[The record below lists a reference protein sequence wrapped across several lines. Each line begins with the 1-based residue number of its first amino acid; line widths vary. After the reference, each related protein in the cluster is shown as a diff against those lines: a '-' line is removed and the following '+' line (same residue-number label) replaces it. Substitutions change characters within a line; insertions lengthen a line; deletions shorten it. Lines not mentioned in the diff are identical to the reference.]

1 MSQQVAAPALDHLV
15 VLADTLEQGAA
26 WSERVLGL
34 APQPGGRHAL
44 FGTHNRLLS
53 IASPGFDLAYLEI
66 IAVDPA
72 ADASRTR
79 WFDMDDGHLRAR
91 VRQQGPR
98 LIHWVARVPDA
109 GATVAAWAGQGLD
122 AGEVLAA
129 SRMTPQGLLQ
139 WKIAVRADGR
149 RLLDGLLPTPIEWGQ
164 AHPAAAMPATGLAL
178 LGITLEHPEAAS
190 LKQALACAGLFRPQ
204 VRPAPRVRLRAELQG
219 PRGRIVLAGP

>member
-1 MSQQVAAPALDHLV
+1 MNQQVAAPAPDHLV

-26 WSERVLGL
+26 WSERVLGV

-66 IAVDPA
+66 IAIDPA
-72 ADASRTR
+72 ADAQRTR
-79 WFDMDDGHLRAR
+79 WFDMDDERLRAR
-91 VRQQGPR
+91 VRQQGPC

-109 GATVAAWAGQGLD
+109 AAAVAAWAGQGMD
-122 AGEVLAA
+122 VGEVLAA

-149 RLLDGLLPTPIEWGQ
+149 RLLDGLLPTPIEWGRV
-164 AHPAAAMPATGLAL
+164 HPAATMPATGLAL
-178 LGITLEHPEAAS
+178 LGITLEHPEAAR
-190 LKQALACAGLFRPQ
+190 LKQALACAGLSQPQ
-204 VRPAPRVRLRAELQG
+204 VRPASGVQLRVELQG
-219 PRGRIVLAGP
+219 PHGRIVLVGP